1 MVVRVVTALG
11 SWIPFFSLICYSG
24 QSISNEYVALNEE
37 VYNLSW
43 FLCKKDI
50 KQAVKLVI
58 QISQKPVY
66 MCGYADFR
74 CSNETFKKV
83 NTLFISFSCD
93 KQDGELL
100 GNDIFVDCQC
110 CL

>member
-24 QSISNEYVALNEE
+24 QCISNEYVALNEQI
-37 VYNLSW
+37 YGLSW
-43 FLCKKDI
+43 FLCTKDI
-50 KQAVKLVI
+50 QQTVKLII

-74 CSNETFKKV
+74 CSHEMFKRVK
-83 NTLFISFSCD
+83 TMF
-93 KQDGELL
+93 K
-100 GNDIFVDCQC
+100 
-110 CL
+110 